1 MLEIYTKLVHQHPWV
16 SIIALV
22 GCIGI
27 ALVVLVVWKEI
38 LNMDF
43 GDNDE

>member
-1 MLEIYTKLVHQHPWV
+1 MIALFIQFAHQHPWV

-27 ALVVLVVWKEI
+27 AFVVLVVWKEI
-38 LNMDF
+38 LTFEFWED
-43 GDNDE
+43 